1 MEHVRDIVNKPC
13 NAKGFVNLLVLVGI
27 VMGLADVA
35 LWFNIIVT
43 CSLLIVV
50 FYGVRNTLRSSK
62 NNESIMNSGQEVE
75 AIVID
80 AKPHDNQTADGRL
93 FISLLIE
100 FTIGDG
106 KISTNKDVNISAFYA
121 EEYKPGK
128 LITVKYQ
135 RSNPKNI
142 IVVGNV
148 NN

>member
-1 MEHVRDIVNKPC
+1 
-13 NAKGFVNLLVLVGI
+13 
-27 VMGLADVA
+27 MGLADVA
-35 LWFNIIVT
+35 LWFNVIVT

-50 FYGVRNTLRSSK
+50 FYGVRNTLKSSK

-100 FTIGDG
+100 FTTGDE
-106 KISTNKDVNISAFYA
+106 KISTNKDINILAFYA

-128 LITVKYQ
+128 LITIKYQ
-135 RSNPKNI
+135 RSNPQNI

>member
-1 MEHVRDIVNKPC
+1 
-13 NAKGFVNLLVLVGI
+13 
-27 VMGLADVA
+27 MGLADVA
-35 LWFNIIVT
+35 LWFNIIIT

-80 AKPHDNQTADGRL
+80 AKPHDNQTANGRL

-100 FTIGDG
+100 FIIGDE
-106 KISTNKDVNISAFYA
+106 KISTNKDTNISSFYA

-135 RSNPKNI
+135 RSNLQNI

>member
-1 MEHVRDIVNKPC
+1 M
-13 NAKGFVNLLVLVGI
+13 
-27 VMGLADVA
+27 
-35 LWFNIIVT
+35 
-43 CSLLIVV
+43 
-50 FYGVRNTLRSSK
+50 
-62 NNESIMNSGQEVE
+62 
-75 AIVID
+75 ID

-100 FTIGDG
+100 FTIGDE
-106 KISTNKDVNISAFYA
+106 KTSTNKDINISAFYA

-135 RSNPKNI
+135 RRNPKNI

>member
-1 MEHVRDIVNKPC
+1 
-13 NAKGFVNLLVLVGI
+13 
-27 VMGLADVA
+27 MGLADVA
-35 LWFNIIVT
+35 LWFNIIIT

-62 NNESIMNSGQEVE
+62 NNESIMNGGQEVE

-100 FTIGDG
+100 FTIGDE
-106 KISTNKDVNISAFYA
+106 KTSTNKDINISAFYA

-128 LITVKYQ
+128 LITIKYQ
-135 RSNPKNI
+135 RSNPQNI

>member
-1 MEHVRDIVNKPC
+1 
-13 NAKGFVNLLVLVGI
+13 
-27 VMGLADVA
+27 
-35 LWFNIIVT
+35 
-43 CSLLIVV
+43 
-50 FYGVRNTLRSSK
+50 
-62 NNESIMNSGQEVE
+62 MNSGQEVE

-80 AKPHDNQTADGRL
+80 AKPHDNQIADGRL

-135 RSNPKNI
+135 RSNLQNI